1 MCFNISIAKQKK
13 TLEKRFKADF
23 QEGIQFEPN
32 YFLSAFAKPFV
43 PVITNDK
50 PKEIQLFKW
59 GLIPHW
65 VRSEEQAK
73 DISTKTFNARVETAK
88 EKPSFRDAMK
98 SKHCLVLADG
108 FFEWKTEG
116 KNKIPHYIYQ
126 EDIQSFAFAGIW
138 NEWINKESGEIH
150 NTFSI
155 LTQEA
160 NPFMTNIHNTK
171 KRQPIILNE
180 EIEQDW
186 LNSSSDSR
194 LIEEVGFNTELQ
206 AHIIDKYF
214 RTMGNSRNIIKRSR
228 IYF

>member
-150 NTFSI
+150 NTLSI
-155 LTQEA
+155 
-160 NPFMTNIHNTK
+160 
-171 KRQPIILNE
+171 
-180 EIEQDW
+180 
-186 LNSSSDSR
+186 
-194 LIEEVGFNTELQ
+194 
-206 AHIIDKYF
+206 
-214 RTMGNSRNIIKRSR
+214 
-228 IYF
+228 

>member
-1 MCFNISIAKQKK
+1 MCFNISIAKEKK
-13 TLEKRFKADF
+13 SLEKRFKAKF

-32 YFLSAFAKPFV
+32 YFLSAFAKPYV

-50 PKEIQLFKW
+50 PNEIQLFKW

-65 VRSEEQAK
+65 VRTEEQAK
-73 DISTKTFNARVETAK
+73 DLSTKTFNARVETVK

-126 EDIQSFAFAGIW
+126 EEMQPFAFAGIW
-138 NEWINKESGEIH
+138 NEWVNKESGEIH

-155 LTQEA
+155 LTQDA
-160 NPFMTNIHNTK
+160 NPFMANIHNTK
-171 KRQPIILNE
+171 KRQPIILTE
-180 EIEQDW
+180 GVEKDW
-186 LNSSSDSR
+186 LNSGVDSSSYER
-194 LIEEVGFNTELQ
+194 IGFETQLQ
-206 AHIIDKYF
+206 SHIIDRSF
-214 RTMGNSRNIIKRSR
+214 RTMGNSVEVIQHI
-228 IYF
+228 